1 VRQDAARTPQSR
13 KRERIA
19 APAAAA
25 AAYLEGVNPRRPW
38 VAALAFVT
46 VWCGLRGAGRAVHG
60 APLRTTKAVDE
71 AVLVERGLAI
81 VRLDP
86 KPGAPPGECDDLK
99 LGDVTVLVGGRQAPV
114 TAVERVARPERH
126 WIVLDVS
133 ESAEGRRQ
141 EAKRSALQYVREVMV
156 PGVDSAAIVTIDE
169 DAILVEGPTTD
180 TDRLARAIEGV
191 PAGGSSALWDG
202 LDIVLRQIEGDRHE
216 HLVLFWTDGL
226 DNDSVSREPDLVRT
240 ISRVPQATVFP
251 LALLPPGTREIAP
264 RAAMLQARHLSRDP
278 ILGEFLFEAATR
290 TGGEVFASSD
300 PRWLDRV
307 RGWIARRFTVSFSG
321 EWDSANVA
329 TVKKGLVLATPGKRC
344 SVTTLPDP
352 FERPDAVAGQAP
364 PEPDAWVR
372 AHERLSAR
380 ERLNGAPGFASTGP
394 RDGPLEIVAG
404 GVEGYVLDM
413 VEAPGPVVHRRTPVA
428 ATSSTGRFVA
438 RKVKVAASEIGR
450 LPESFVDAFDQ
461 LIPGEDDDP
470 NAPSPLQMEGAAF
483 LTQRARI
490 AASLFAFR
498 PDYRDFA
505 LARLARDTEDDLR
518 AIERDFSRAFPD
530 LPAGKIAEIAR
541 ASRAGQRAIEAS
553 RTPTDADLAR
563 VLAVWL
569 RDVRARDL
577 FLDWEKKLCDARIVG
592 GPEGTAF
599 ARWTALR
606 ARLGYPWP
614 TRIVA
619 PLVLLHDP
627 VTDRLGFVRI
637 ALPRP
642 EGPVARG
649 ALSPGTDL
657 RSDDRVAPTPLGLWL
672 LDRVASGSEIGKVV
686 ASRGYRTRSITYAP
700 VIPPTVGRAG
710 RPAHRERVTV
720 LLAPPESPS
729 TLLTLDADIDTPD
742 DGAPI
747 LVRLDPTV
755 AGDPE
760 LAALVEPLQVAPRPD
775 GLTPPATPQR
785 SSRPRRAP
793 CCGRRR
799 GSSRA
804 RGARG

>member
-1 VRQDAARTPQSR
+1 MNS
-13 KRERIA
+13 
-19 APAAAA
+19 
-25 AAYLEGVNPRRPW
+25 RRPR
-38 VAALAFVT
+38 VAALAFAT
-46 VWCGLRGAGRAVHG
+46 VWCALRGAAAAAHA

-86 KPGAPPGECDDLK
+86 KPGAPPGECDELR
-99 LGDVTVLVGGRQAPV
+99 LTDVSASIGGHQVPV

-156 PGVDSAAIVTIDE
+156 PGVDSAAIVTVDE

-191 PAGGSSALWDG
+191 PPGGSSALFDG

-226 DNDSVSREPDLVRT
+226 DNDSASRETDVVRT
-240 ISRVPQATVFP
+240 ISRVPQATIFP

-264 RAAMLQARHLSRDP
+264 RVAMMQAQRLSRDP
-278 ILGEFLFEAATR
+278 ILGEFLFEAAAR

-321 EWDSANVA
+321 EWNSADVE
-329 TVKKGLVLATPGKRC
+329 TIKKGLVFATPAKRC
-344 SVTTLPDP
+344 TVTTLPDP

-372 AHERLSAR
+372 AHERAMARVRATARPSA
-380 ERLNGAPGFASTGP
+380 ASLAP
-394 RDGPLEIVAG
+394 RDGPMEVVAD
-404 GVEGYVLDM
+404 GVTGYVLDK
-413 VEAPGPVVHRRTPVA
+413 VEAPGPVVHRSVPIAV
-428 ATSSTGRFVA
+428 TSASGRFVS
-438 RKVKVAASEIGR
+438 REVTVAASAIGR
-450 LPESFVDAFDQ
+450 VPESPVDA
-461 LIPGEDDDP
+461 LERLLPGEDDDP
-470 NAPSPLQMEGAAF
+470 NTPSPFQMEGAAL

-518 AIERDFSRAFPD
+518 AIERDFARAFPE
-530 LPAGKIAEIAR
+530 LPAGKIAEVAR
-541 ASRAGQRAIEAS
+541 ASRAGQRTIEAS

-569 RDVRARDL
+569 RDVPARDL
-577 FLDWEKKLCDARIVG
+577 FLDWEKRLCDARIARG
-592 GPEGTAF
+592 ADGTAF

-619 PLVLLHDP
+619 ALVLLHDP
-627 VTDRLGFVRI
+627 ATDRLGFVRI
-637 ALPRP
+637 VLPRP

-649 ALSPGTDL
+649 ALSPAPDL

-672 LDRVASGSEIGKVV
+672 LDRVASGAEIAKAV

-700 VIPPTVGRAG
+700 VIPPSAGRAG
-710 RPAHRERVTV
+710 RPPHRDRVTV

-729 TLLTLDADIDTPD
+729 TVLTLDADIDTPE
-742 DGAPI
+742 DGAPV
-747 LVRLDPTV
+747 LVRLDPT
-755 AGDPE
+755 AEGDPE

-775 GLTPPATPQR
+775 GLTPPATPLR